1 MHTNLCTIYQ
11 VFYDTKYHILEI
23 PVGAKI
29 RFIGKSLLYNG
40 TLYNAESAYYN
51 RKDAENYINKIYTG
65 INILSA

>member
-29 RFIGKSLLYNG
+29 RFLGKSLLYNG
-40 TLYNAESAYYN
+40 IIYNAESAYYH
-51 RKDAENYINKIYTG
+51 KEDAENYINKIYTG
-65 INILSA
+65 KNILSV